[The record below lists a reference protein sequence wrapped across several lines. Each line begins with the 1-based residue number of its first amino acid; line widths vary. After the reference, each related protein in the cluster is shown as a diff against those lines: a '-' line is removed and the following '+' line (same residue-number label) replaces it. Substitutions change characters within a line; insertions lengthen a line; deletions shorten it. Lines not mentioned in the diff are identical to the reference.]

1 MFDFDD
7 LEEQE
12 ETTTAPPELVA
23 EEGLDGDGYLAGCRR
38 ETSLKEPSISPP
50 NVEDVRTVED
60 VGTVEEAAISSPPKE
75 DLAAATEVAVS
86 SPPKEDPPVPAA
98 TEVVA
103 EPEATLS
110 LPREDPPA
118 VPEVEVLPQA
128 YEMVVAA
135 VVTEEA
141 PQTPPAQLRRPPGL
155 MSPPKDSTCEVFG
168 PQLRLSPQS
177 RGHLLRPEEL
187 RQARGAARSVPET
200 FLMAFN
206 AQFYC
211 YLDASGQA
219 LDVVATSGQSRVV
232 VSSKICSCALKPD
245 DRHLLMVCED
255 GNFFTYR
262 LDRGS
267 ASTVL
272 QLHFLEDPPKLL
284 KLSNRFTETLLGF
297 PKNKM
302 MIHYSSLLSLLL
314 LWTSEAQKSG
324 CDLKDAE
331 CLDEKQ
337 VFFQLRS
344 EVSDSKD
351 SERSVAAQRRWRWR
365 RWRRR
370 NRRSHP
376 YHPYGP
382 NTTTTT
388 TTTIPV
394 CGEESIGVANFTS
407 VDLPPGENVTVLLEV
422 NQEVVK
428 GCCVEDFQNTIDLDV
443 SYSNPAGSLGNFTVF
458 LETPDMQS
466 KEVGVAFASQSPFGF
481 DGNLFPGAVAG
492 GTWTLTLLASPDAV
506 GWSSFFSQI
515 GIQLEQCV

>member
-1 MFDFDD
+1 
-7 LEEQE
+7 
-12 ETTTAPPELVA
+12 
-23 EEGLDGDGYLAGCRR
+23 
-38 ETSLKEPSISPP
+38 
-50 NVEDVRTVED
+50 
-60 VGTVEEAAISSPPKE
+60 
-75 DLAAATEVAVS
+75 
-86 SPPKEDPPVPAA
+86 
-98 TEVVA
+98 
-103 EPEATLS
+103 
-110 LPREDPPA
+110 
-118 VPEVEVLPQA
+118 
-128 YEMVVAA
+128 
-135 VVTEEA
+135 
-141 PQTPPAQLRRPPGL
+141 
-155 MSPPKDSTCEVFG
+155 
-168 PQLRLSPQS
+168 
-177 RGHLLRPEEL
+177 
-187 RQARGAARSVPET
+187 
-200 FLMAFN
+200 
-206 AQFYC
+206 
-211 YLDASGQA
+211 
-219 LDVVATSGQSRVV
+219 
-232 VSSKICSCALKPD
+232 
-245 DRHLLMVCED
+245 
-255 GNFFTYR
+255 
-262 LDRGS
+262 
-267 ASTVL
+267 
-272 QLHFLEDPPKLL
+272 
-284 KLSNRFTETLLGF
+284 
-297 PKNKM
+297 M

-365 RWRRR
+365 RR
-370 NRRSHP
+370 NRRYHP

-515 GIQLEQCV
+515 GIQLEQCVWLTRICQERWVLQLTAKVSNECLGRCVSEVWFLFICPMQIDDFRWRENSGWHLFMDLWVCLKIKKPTKIPKWFIWGSHWDDLSTFRKKYLQVLFFSCEKIGTAILGKTKNLFFKCFARRWCPTFCSMSRKQLS